1 MSEMRLSQHYVTP
14 ERVIEISFDIMQMA
28 AVANKKLLKE
38 SKISQREQCRQFK
51 KQGIRLNQSLLYR
64 MEHRK
69 RYYLIGVNTVRL
81 AGLCFYW
88 RLSLTE
94 LLSIG
99 REQLSNELNR

>member
-1 MSEMRLSQHYVTP
+1 MRLSQHYVTP
-14 ERVIEISFDIMQMA
+14 EPIIEMSFDIMQMA

-38 SKISQREQCRQFK
+38 SKISQREQCKQFK
-51 KQGIRLNQSLLYR
+51 KQGIRLSQSILYR

-69 RYYLIGVNTVRL
+69 RFFLIGVNTIRL

-99 REQLSNELNR
+99 KEELSGNLNQ

>member
-1 MSEMRLSQHYVTP
+1 MGLSQHYATP
-14 ERVIEISFDIMQMA
+14 EPIIELSFDIMQMV

-51 KQGIRLNQSLLYR
+51 KQGIRLGQSILYR

-69 RYYLIGVNTVRL
+69 RYFLIGVNTVRL
-81 AGLCFYW
+81 AGLCYYW

-99 REQLSNELNR
+99 REELSNELNT